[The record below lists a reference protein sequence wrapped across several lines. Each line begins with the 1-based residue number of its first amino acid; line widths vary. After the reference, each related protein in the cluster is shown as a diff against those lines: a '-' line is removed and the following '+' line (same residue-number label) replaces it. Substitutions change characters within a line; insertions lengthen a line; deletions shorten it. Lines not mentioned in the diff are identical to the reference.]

1 MVIWGNLFYV
11 QEMRKEYAQ
20 ARALAVSQRMVLLAL
35 DELNMAKTRLCLR
48 FPGEESSNEI
58 EEIFKVYLEEIPQK
72 NAQLTGDK
80 FLALDNLRRAKGQLR
95 YLKVK

>member
-1 MVIWGNLFYV
+1 
-11 QEMRKEYAQ
+11 MRKEYAQ

-35 DELNMAKTRLCLR
+35 DDMAKTRLCLR
-48 FPGEESSNEI
+48 FPGEEVSNGI
-58 EEIFKVYLEEIPQK
+58 EDIFKVYLEEIPQK

-80 FLALDNLRRAKGQLR
+80 FVSLDNLRRAKGQLR